1 MSIDTNAS
9 YKVPKEYEPKN
20 KDFVPKTK
28 PTSVAMI
35 VIGGIIIGAI
45 TIAGI
50 FGIIIGANIIYK
62 SIRDAVNQPEET
74 EYNESVNRA

>member
-1 MSIDTNAS
+1 MSIDTNAP

-28 PTSVAMI
+28 GTSVFMI
-35 VIGGIIIGAI
+35 VLGGILISAI

-50 FGIIIGANIIYK
+50 AGIVFAIVKIFQGI
-62 SIRDAVNQPEET
+62 Q
-74 EYNESVNRA
+74 

>member
-1 MSIDTNAS
+1 MSIDTNAP

-20 KDFVPKTK
+20 KDFTPKTK
-28 PTSVAMI
+28 PTSVLMI
-35 VIGGIIIGAI
+35 ILGGILISAI

-50 FGIIIGANIIYK
+50 LGILIGANITYK
-62 SIRDAVNQPEET
+62 SIRDAINQPEET